1 MATDRAPD
9 AARDAPPANPR
20 AHPLARPPLRRS
32 FALRAALLAAAA
44 VLLASLLGSG
54 WVWLSARAALR
65 DQLDLAVAAEASG
78 LLREYRQGGAAGL
91 AAVVAAQARRQ
102 GPFAAA
108 LFAPDGRPLAGAV
121 PGASPGLTGFANL
134 PGTGDGPRLRALG
147 GSLPGG
153 LRLVVAAERESAER
167 AAAALARTPPL
178 AGATTAALA
187 LALGYLAARRLER
200 RLRAVRRAA
209 QAVMAGD
216 LARRL
221 PVSPGGDEFDRLSA
235 TVNAMLARVEA
246 LVTGL
251 RQVTDDVAHDLRGP
265 LSRLR
270 QRLEAAQAR
279 ARDPAAD
286 QEVLEGALTE
296 LDAVLATFAALL
308 RIAQA
313 EAGTPRAG
321 FAPVD
326 LSALVQGMADAY
338 APAAEDAGRRLL
350 AEVAPGVRV
359 NGDAALL
366 RQAVANLLDN
376 ALLHGGTAL
385 RLRLRDGRD
394 GDPARG
400 VNGGLGGGPA
410 IEVEDDGPGIPAG
423 ERARVLRRFVRLDR
437 SRGTP
442 GTGLGLALV
451 AAVAGLHGG
460 DLTLSDAPSGAG
472 PGLRVTFAFS
482 PTWDTGGSGAG

>member
-1 MATDRAPD
+1 M
-9 AARDAPPANPR
+9 
-20 AHPLARPPLRRS
+20 RRS

-54 WVWLSARAALR
+54 WVWLRARAALR

-78 LLREYRQGGAAGL
+78 LLREYEQGGAAGL
-91 AAVVAAQARRQ
+91 AAVVASQARRR

-108 LFAPDGRPLAGAV
+108 LFAPDGRPLAGLV
-121 PGASPGLTGFANL
+121 PGAPPGLTGFANL

-147 GSLPGG
+147 GTLPGG

-187 LALGYLAARRLER
+187 LVLGYFAARRLER
-200 RLRAVRRAA
+200 RLRAVTQAA
-209 QAVMAGD
+209 EAVMAGD

-221 PVSPGGDEFDRLSA
+221 PVSPGGDEFDRLAA
-235 TVNAMLARVEA
+235 TVNAMLGRVEA

-270 QRLEAAQAR
+270 QRLEAALAR
-279 ARDPAAD
+279 ARDPAPD
-286 QEVLEGALTE
+286 QQTLEDALAE

-326 LSALVQGMADAY
+326 LSALVRGMADAY
-338 APAAEDAGRRLL
+338 APAAEEAGRRLL

-376 ALLHGGTAL
+376 ALLHGGTTL
-385 RLRLRDGRD
+385 RLRLR
-394 GDPARG
+394 GDPGESDAG
-400 VNGGLGGGPA
+400 SSGDAGDA
-410 IEVEDDGPGIPAG
+410 SIEVEDDGPGIPAE
-423 ERARVLRRFVRLDR
+423 ERERVLRRFHRLDR
-437 SRGTP
+437 SRSTP

-460 DLTLSDAPSGAG
+460 TLTLSDAG
-472 PGLRVTFAFS
+472 PGLRATLRL
-482 PTWDTGGSGAG
+482 SGASAPAERAAGDGDRR